1 LALDTDLSSRYRRLL
16 PEDLHPTAVVDGPTQ
31 VIVSCEFADLDS
43 DNEQA
48 LLQKCLVPGTGR
60 ARVSYRFRPRAAIA
74 QEIAAGTKNVTD
86 LSIEDY
92 GWAITGGGATDP
104 ATVKWNEELGASI
117 RFEELQ
123 TYLVEYLH
131 ASRDARQLLAQA
143 QSSPLPRLIRAA
155 EVPPDEQETIVD
167 LVRTTNDKIDG
178 SPSIGGISK
187 EAQENYSKTAGK
199 AHDLEVKIGMA
210 DVSFHA
216 IARSLTVLLSDE
228 GLSQFSP
235 SRNGLG
241 LNNVLYFSMLL
252 GLFKKRMNAASD
264 ASGHLLLV
272 EEPEAH
278 LHPQLQRILYDA
290 LAEHSSAVQTF
301 VTTHSSH
308 VTAHAPLT
316 SYVLLTRDGSTTTAG
331 VPGAA
336 LNDKQR
342 RDVERFLDATRS
354 TLLFARRVMLV
365 EGPTEMYLIPY
376 LVKAVAGID
385 LEREGISVV
394 AIGGSHFPTY
404 ASLFDQIPRRIAIVG
419 DADASVP
426 GDEDVDEGIS
436 VARADLDGVTSDHVK
451 AFLCTT
457 TFERAFGRRGYLPMW
472 ASACADL
479 GSVVAAKE
487 LLAESKAGKPDS
499 QASLAM
505 KKKVLTQAETHKKGR
520 FAQAASCH
528 VDKVLSGTSL
538 PPFLKEA
545 VEWLTSTSDAK
556 SN

>member
-1 LALDTDLSSRYRRLL
+1 M
-16 PEDLHPTAVVDGPTQ
+16 
-31 VIVSCEFADLDS
+31 
-43 DNEQA
+43 
-48 LLQKCLVPGTGR
+48 
-60 ARVSYRFRPRAAIA
+60 SYRFRPRAAIA
-74 QEIAAGTKNVTD
+74 QEIAAGTKNATD

-92 GWAITGGGATDP
+92 GWAITGGGPTDP

-155 EVPPDEQETIVD
+155 EVPPAEQEKIVH
-167 LVRTTNDKIDG
+167 LVRTTNDKIDE

-199 AHDLEVKIGMA
+199 AHELEVKIGMA

-365 EGPTEMYLIPY
+365 EGPTEMYLIPA

-385 LEREGISVV
+385 LEREGVSVV
-394 AIGGSHFPTY
+394 AIGGKHFATY

-419 DADASVP
+419 DTDDPVPSVE
-426 GDEDVDEGIS
+426 DEDEGLRCE
-436 VARADLDGVTSDHVK
+436 RADVEGVMLAHVTW
-451 AFLCTT
+451 FLCST

-472 ASACADL
+472 AAACDDL
-479 GSVVAAKE
+479 GSSVAAKDI
-487 LLAESKAGKPDS
+487 LAESTVGPPNS
-499 QASLAM
+499 QASLAI
-505 KKKVLTQAETHKKGR
+505 KKKILNQANQHKKGR

-528 VDKVLSGTSL
+528 VDKVLGDTSL
-538 PPFLKEA
+538 PSFLKEA
-545 VEWLTSTSDAK
+545 VEWITSTTDAEPH
-556 SN
+556 